1 MNIILPSKVI
11 RTENYNNIGGKKKKL
26 TVYTQTL
33 LLMMTKGNV
42 AKSEQFSIP
51 DGTISTVRSLG
62 RHWLVMSTLEILGL
76 IITSLSAFSSLTPTF
91 WQVRLPSTL
100 SQSNTFPFDRQD
112 FEKSPLTTNNKL
124 NKTINIPILLNKT
137 NTS

>member
-1 MNIILPSKVI
+1 
-11 RTENYNNIGGKKKKL
+11 
-26 TVYTQTL
+26 
-33 LLMMTKGNV
+33 MMSKGNV

-51 DGTISTVRSLG
+51 DRTISTVRSLG
-62 RHWLVMSTLEILGL
+62 RLVMSTLEILGL

-112 FEKSPLTTNNKL
+112 FEKSSRTTNNKL
-124 NKTINIPILLNKT
+124 NKIINISILLDKT

>member
-1 MNIILPSKVI
+1 
-11 RTENYNNIGGKKKKL
+11 
-26 TVYTQTL
+26 
-33 LLMMTKGNV
+33 MMTKGNV

-91 WQVRLPSTL
+91 WKVRLPSTL

-112 FEKSPLTTNNKL
+112 FEKSPRTTNNKL